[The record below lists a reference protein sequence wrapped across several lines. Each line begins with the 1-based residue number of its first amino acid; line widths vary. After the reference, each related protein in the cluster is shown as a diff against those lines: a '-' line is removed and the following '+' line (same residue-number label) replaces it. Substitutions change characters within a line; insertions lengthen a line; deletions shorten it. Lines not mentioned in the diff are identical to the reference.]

1 MDVLTNTIFSGNA
14 ILIYIAII
22 IIIFIIY
29 ALDLINNELRERNLE
44 NLLYKKLEVDDYL
57 KVVSEFAAKSRN
69 KTKIT
74 KYNIYKAIGL
84 YYKGE
89 NDKAL
94 EWLKMADSEVQ
105 KSEDIYLKIL
115 YTSTIIKI
123 LFTLGYNDTVEAV
136 FQKNKAIFDRMLPL
150 QTYKFDAYYLLGT
163 HDFLQGNAKEAYEKL
178 QEAKKNAMNK
188 LEKTMAS
195 YQLAK
200 ICLEIS
206 KIEEAELEVENVM
219 NTKRKSKNYLFI
231 YEELEKV
238 IKERRSQTVNIS
250 SVDKDLEEEQR
261 QEALEK
267 MNKEVE
273 EAIENEEIKPK
284 EQTEDADVKKL
295 REEEDFQK
303 QLENMTKNLH
313 NEMLVQNNLNK

>member
-150 QTYKFDAYYLLGT
+150 QTYKFD
-163 HDFLQGNAKEAYEKL
+163 
-178 QEAKKNAMNK
+178 
-188 LEKTMAS
+188 
-195 YQLAK
+195 
-200 ICLEIS
+200 
-206 KIEEAELEVENVM
+206 
-219 NTKRKSKNYLFI
+219 
-231 YEELEKV
+231 
-238 IKERRSQTVNIS
+238 
-250 SVDKDLEEEQR
+250 
-261 QEALEK
+261 
-267 MNKEVE
+267 
-273 EAIENEEIKPK
+273 
-284 EQTEDADVKKL
+284 
-295 REEEDFQK
+295 
-303 QLENMTKNLH
+303 KNLIILM
-313 NEMLVQNNLNK
+313 NILKNRKYVFVFLLQ